1 MGSYWVGIE
10 KLPIW
15 LSNRAWMKKMKTF
28 EKRETVRAVRASCQV
43 ARYSPFIQDRQK
55 GWKHLN
61 MFADSPTNLFFPSRF
76 WCVKNLLLLQRLIS
90 FILFFVFFLSFCFLD
105 FPCSFFS
112 ILCFFLF
119 IFSYFFFLFPFFCFF
134 FSCLLSVSVFI
145 SICLLLS
152 FFLFVFFLPVF
163 VLTFVY
169 FLSFCSFS
177 LFHSSFFLFPYFFI
191 YFCLILFV
199 CILVAVYFLSSF
211 FSFHFCF
218 CLYLSFP
225 LHLRHPDL
233 ICSTLFSIY
242 VHFL

>member
-90 FILFFVFFLSFCFLD
+90 FYFILCFLPFFLFPWFSLFFLFYFVFLSVYIFLLFLSISFLLFFFFLPSLCVCFYFHLSTTLFFSFCFLSSC
-105 FPCSFFS
+105 FCSYVCLFS
-112 ILCFFLF
+112 FILFLF
-119 IFSYFFFLFPFFCFF
+119 
-134 FSCLLSVSVFI
+134 FI
-145 SICLLLS
+145 S
-152 FFLFVFFLPVF
+152 FFLF
-163 VLTFVY
+163 
-169 FLSFCSFS
+169 FCSLTS
-177 LFHSSFFLFPYFFI
+177 LFIS
-191 YFCLILFV
+191 V
-199 CILVAVYFLSSF
+199 
-211 FSFHFCF
+211 
-218 CLYLSFP
+218 
-225 LHLRHPDL
+225 
-233 ICSTLFSIY
+233 
-242 VHFL
+242 